1 MKEKSK
7 FAQAAKTVMNAVN
20 SAVTAVKLE
29 MESDSPAQVY
39 EVHFKMKNGYVG
51 DSYQMYRIVLDP
63 NYMGDN
69 SHFVYKGKGLFAE
82 LMGFAHVQKNGNAFV
97 VGQWWFGR
105 KNTITFNDDNTVLVD
120 VICYDAHTP
129 EAYKRAEEEGIAAL
143 KAENLPF

>member
-20 SAVTAVKLE
+20 SAITAVKLE

-39 EVHFKMKNGYVG
+39 EVHFKLK
-51 DSYQMYRIVLDP
+51 DSYLKDTYRVVLDP

-69 SHFVYKGKGLFAE
+69 SHFVYKGKGLFAD
-82 LMGFAHVQKNGNAFV
+82 LMGFASVQKNGKGFV
-97 VGQWWFGR
+97 VGQYWFGK
-105 KNTITFNDDNTVLVD
+105 KNTITFNDENTVLVD
-120 VICYDAHTP
+120 VICYDANTP
-129 EAYKRAEEEGIAAL
+129 EAYKQIEEEAIDEL

>member
-20 SAVTAVKLE
+20 SAITAVKLE

-39 EVHFKMKNGYVG
+39 EVHFKMKDGYFK
-51 DSYQMYRIVLDP
+51 DTYRMVLDP
-63 NYMGDN
+63 NYFGDN
-69 SHFVYKGKGLFAE
+69 SYFVYKGKGLFAE
-82 LMGFAHVQKNGNAFV
+82 LMGFANVQKNGKGFV
-97 VGQWWFGR
+97 VGQYWFGR
-105 KNTITFNDDNTVLVD
+105 KNTITFNNNNTELVD

>member
-20 SAVTAVKLE
+20 SAITAVKLE

-39 EVHFKMKNGYVG
+39 EVHFKMKDGYFK
-51 DSYQMYRIVLDP
+51 DTYRMVLDP
-63 NYMGDN
+63 NYFGDN
-69 SHFVYKGKGLFAE
+69 SYFVYKGKGLFAE
-82 LMGFAHVQKNGNAFV
+82 LMGFANVQKNGKGFV
-97 VGQWWFGR
+97 VGQYWFGR

-129 EAYKRAEEEGIAAL
+129 EAYKRAEEQGIAAL